1 MKTNLLIFGT
11 KNFNNSLNEIKE
23 DLGFSFIYFDP
34 SKSLN
39 GLIPSIS
46 GVLVDFL
53 ACENNAVLPVIN
65 KIYSKPIVL
74 LHNQNS
80 STKCKF
86 DDKISM
92 PVNFL
97 ELKSKIINLITAY
110 KFNKNSSIIIKNYTL
125 DKNEKKLKQGKISIT
140 ITEKEVQLIEL
151 LFIENKPLSKK
162 LILNNNLSSAR
173 LIGLDKIT
181 AKTSKIII
189 NLGETKKFGPLE
201 IKLLK
206 CGKVK
211 SENVEDNVAYLQV
224 KDISKNENDKVY
236 IFNGWTFSSD
246 PTIAPFDHAIYD
258 LQLIT
263 CNNV

>member
-1 MKTNLLIFGT
+1 MIPGNIRFILLLILFFFHNSFLLPEDRIT
-11 KNFNNSLNEIKE
+11 STPLINLDELKPSFEDVEDSNNNSNGNIVIK
-23 DLGFSFIYFDP
+23 
-34 SKSLN
+34 KR
-39 GLIPSIS
+39 
-46 GVLVDFL
+46 
-53 ACENNAVLPVIN
+53 
-65 KIYSKPIVL
+65 
-74 LHNQNS
+74 
-80 STKCKF
+80 
-86 DDKISM
+86 
-92 PVNFL
+92 
-97 ELKSKIINLITAY
+97 
-110 KFNKNSSIIIKNYTL
+110 
-125 DKNEKKLKQGKISIT
+125 
-140 ITEKEVQLIEL
+140 
-151 LFIENKPLSKK
+151 KK